1 MMSNALNIK
10 FGPMVNFMMYFMA
23 KIFVHYLE
31 NISKTSQMVQMVLHL
46 VILEKKVLRNSTKEK
61 NTQKHGVSL

>member
-1 MMSNALNIK
+1 
-10 FGPMVNFMMYFMA
+10 MVNFMMYFMA

-46 VILEKKVLRNSTKEK
+46 VILEKKVLRNSTQKKILKVKKVYQFDEK
-61 NTQKHGVSL
+61 LYDL